1 MTDTKSIGRTLFTVL
16 ILVAAAAWN
25 GLPAPAATPDASPT
39 CPAVPA
45 GDHEQY
51 HLPAITHPAAGL
63 SSEINWLQIPATGGW
78 YGAQVM
84 DSCRI
89 HADSFTTWH
98 GKAAA
103 RIEVQPADDPLDLGE
118 GSERAE
124 MAFLQDSTG
133 KQITE
138 TSASGTVY
146 YATSYYFPATWD
158 GTFIRGNSNSWS
170 FVWQFYGWQGL
181 AAGRGYAADP
191 AAQKYW
197 FGGIN
202 ASFSDSGN
210 ISKGRWTD
218 FVFMVNWGAGHLSVW
233 RRNEGETAFTPVLDA
248 SGPSVTGS
256 IYVKQGLYR
265 GGDVNGRTDVLWVG
279 PTARGSAFAAVEMAA
294 FGTNVGP
301 SGVKNP
307 FNAASG
313 VGDIGLTVYPTQGT
327 GVFHIAPKYAGKL
340 PLHIGIFS
348 ADGRLVKM
356 LNTNAAS
363 MVTWDGTD
371 DRMAQVPAGV
381 YFCRALNASYN
392 RLVRIIKY

>member
-1 MTDTKSIGRTLFTVL
+1 MLSIINRIRNPFLAVF
-16 ILVAAAAWN
+16 ILAVAASWN
-25 GLPAPAATPDASPT
+25 ISAVPAATPNVSAI

-89 HADSFTTWH
+89 HADGFTTWH

-103 RIEVQPADDPLDLGE
+103 RIEVQPNDDPLDLGV

-202 ASFSDSGN
+202 ESFSDGGN
-210 ISKGRWTD
+210 IAKGLWTD
-218 FVFMVNWGAGHLSVW
+218 FVFMVDWSTGHLNVW
-233 RRNEGETAFTPVLDA
+233 RRNEGETAFNPVLDA
-248 SGPSVTGS
+248 GGPSVTGS

-301 SGVKNP
+301 AQVKNTFKAVP
-307 FNAASG
+307 GIEGIN
-313 VGDIGLTVYPTQGT
+313 LTVYPAQGA
-327 GVFHIAPKYAGKL
+327 GAFHISTKYSGRL

-348 ADGRLVKM
+348 AEGRLVKM
-356 LNTNAAS
+356 LSINGHLGWN
-363 MVTWDGTD
+363 
-371 DRMAQVPAGV
+371 
-381 YFCRALNASYN
+381 
-392 RLVRIIKY
+392 